1 MRTYLLPQ
9 EGSFYKANLHS
20 HTNLSDGELSPLE
33 LKQLYKSRGY
43 SVLAITD
50 HDIFIPHHDLTE
62 DDFLLLSGFEMAFN
76 ENGTFPGNRYLKCCH
91 ICLLARSPEMREQ
104 PFWHPRYAYVGN
116 AKMHHDQVCP
126 DPATNMYVRN
136 YDPEEIS
143 RVMETCREA
152 GFFVTY
158 NHPTWS
164 MEDYRQYGSYH
175 GMHAM
180 EIFNYDCERIGY
192 PSYVPNIY
200 DDILRTGKK
209 IYPVAA
215 DDSHCRKPENDPG
228 FDAGGGFAM
237 IKAKELNYRAVMD
250 ALFAGDF
257 YASSGPEI
265 YELYVEDD
273 RIHIKTSPCARIEM
287 TFGTR
292 GSHIAHAKPGETVD
306 CAEFPLDRQCGYFRL
321 TLRDGQGNFANT
333 RAYFM
338 EDLL

>member
-9 EGSFYKANLHS
+9 EGNFYKANLHS
-20 HTNLSDGELSPLE
+20 HTNLSDGKLSPPE

-43 SVLAITD
+43 SILAITD

-76 ENGTFPGNRYLKCCH
+76 ENGTYPGNRNLKCCH
-91 ICLLARSPEMREQ
+91 ICLLAGSPEMREQ
-104 PFWHPRYAYVGN
+104 PFWNPRYAYVGN
-116 AKMHHDQVCP
+116 AGNHWDQVCP
-126 DPATNMYVRN
+126 DPATAMYVRE

-143 RVMETCREA
+143 RVMEAFRKV

-180 EIFNYDCERIGY
+180 EIFNYDVDRIGY

-215 DDSHCRKPENDPG
+215 DDSHCKKPETDPG
-228 FDAGGGFAM
+228 FDAGGGYVM
-237 IKAKELNYRAVMD
+237 IKAKALDYRAVTD
-250 ALFAGDF
+250 ALFAGNF
-257 YASSGPEI
+257 YASTGPEI
-265 YELYVEDD
+265 HELYVENG
-273 RIHIKTSPCARIEM
+273 RVHIRCSPCKRIM
-287 TFGTR
+287 ITYGTR
-292 GSHIAHAKPGETVD
+292 GAGVCVAQPGDTITEADFPYDEGHIY
-306 CAEFPLDRQCGYFRL
+306 LRL
-321 TLRDGQGNFANT
+321 TVEDEQGNHANT
-333 RAYFM
+333 RAYFT
-338 EDLL
+338 EDLI